1 MKKII
6 VHLFLLLFLSN
17 FLFAQNELE
26 IGREFGIFTS
36 KNLSGFAKP
45 LVTTLSQSFNSNLWS
60 VGNYNNGWSF
70 GLDISAV
77 GMFIPSSQK
86 TYDAELPGGFGN
98 TNITLTAEK
107 RGQEIIMNQKGT
119 VSQPTLYGGAS
130 TPVFSAPQNP
140 FPPDSFYKSVAFVEG
155 NNISFMSGLPSVQ
168 LFVGFPT
175 RTQLRFRFFTYPID
189 DVSTTYFTVALN
201 QNIDKLFNI
210 FKDPF
215 SPYSIA
221 LHGAYHNVSRNPGIT
236 ANSYSF
242 GPSFSAVYPSG
253 IGFYVGAQYENLT
266 GSVKAV
272 RKQSNLDEIV
282 NNPYEEVRL
291 GLPLDVNLETFSN
304 FRILGGVSARFGIVE
319 LHGDFAY
326 TSQPQLSAGVSLW
339 LFDTGEQIKLNQDI
353 MTPEKEIIEKPYIS
367 YFSEKPIQEI
377 NPVVISRLIK
387 PMNIKLEITDVNG
400 APVNSLLIESYRSRQ
415 LRPFLTYIFFDEN
428 SAVIPQRYIQFTK
441 DQAHNFSLKDLLGRS
456 SLESYYYVLNI
467 LGQRLNEYKNATIT
481 ITGCNSNLK
490 KEKNNKTL
498 STQRAN
504 VVRDYLVNVWGIEP
518 SRIKTVAR
526 NLPEKPSNQKDPDGI
541 AENRRVEISSDTW
554 DVVAPIVIEDTL
566 RFVTPGE
573 VVIKSRVESEYPIK
587 TWELVANSSDENIA
601 YYSGKDTLQNQFNL
615 NFANNEYLKSK
626 LRKDLQTYM
635 RVENPEESALSEMV
649 KVPVNIVR
657 KDSSI
662 NIYNLILFD
671 FDRSD
676 LNQTNKRIA
685 DFIDSD
691 ISNDASVTVVG
702 HTDRIGNDDYNKR
715 LSDARAKTTAE
726 ALKNKNV
733 QAYGIGEQDLLYD
746 NTTPEGRFYCRT
758 VQVVV
763 RQKN

>member
-155 NNISFMSGLPSVQ
+155 NNISFMSGLPAVQ

-175 RTQLRFRFFTYPID
+175 RTQLRFRFFSYPID

-221 LHGAYHNVSRNPGIT
+221 LHGAFHNVSRNPGIT

-272 RKQSNLDEIV
+272 RKQSNLDEI
-282 NNPYEEVRL
+282 
-291 GLPLDVNLETFSN
+291 
-304 FRILGGVSARFGIVE
+304 
-319 LHGDFAY
+319 
-326 TSQPQLSAGVSLW
+326 
-339 LFDTGEQIKLNQDI
+339 
-353 MTPEKEIIEKPYIS
+353 
-367 YFSEKPIQEI
+367 
-377 NPVVISRLIK
+377 
-387 PMNIKLEITDVNG
+387 PM
-400 APVNSLLIESYRSRQ
+400 R
-415 LRPFLTYIFFDEN
+415 
-428 SAVIPQRYIQFTK
+428 
-441 DQAHNFSLKDLLGRS
+441 
-456 SLESYYYVLNI
+456 
-467 LGQRLNEYKNATIT
+467 
-481 ITGCNSNLK
+481 C
-490 KEKNNKTL
+490 
-498 STQRAN
+498 
-504 VVRDYLVNVWGIEP
+504 
-518 SRIKTVAR
+518 
-526 NLPEKPSNQKDPDGI
+526 
-541 AENRRVEISSDTW
+541 
-554 DVVAPIVIEDTL
+554 
-566 RFVTPGE
+566 
-573 VVIKSRVESEYPIK
+573 
-587 TWELVANSSDENIA
+587 
-601 YYSGKDTLQNQFNL
+601 
-615 NFANNEYLKSK
+615 
-626 LRKDLQTYM
+626 
-635 RVENPEESALSEMV
+635 
-649 KVPVNIVR
+649 
-657 KDSSI
+657 
-662 NIYNLILFD
+662 
-671 FDRSD
+671 
-676 LNQTNKRIA
+676 
-685 DFIDSD
+685 
-691 ISNDASVTVVG
+691 
-702 HTDRIGNDDYNKR
+702 
-715 LSDARAKTTAE
+715 
-726 ALKNKNV
+726 
-733 QAYGIGEQDLLYD
+733 
-746 NTTPEGRFYCRT
+746 
-758 VQVVV
+758 
-763 RQKN
+763 